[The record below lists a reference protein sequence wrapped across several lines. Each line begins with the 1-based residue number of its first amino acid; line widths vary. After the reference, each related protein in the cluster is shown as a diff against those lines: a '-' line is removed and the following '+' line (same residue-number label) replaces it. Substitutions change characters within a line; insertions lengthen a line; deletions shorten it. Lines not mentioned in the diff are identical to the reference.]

1 MKSLQLKKL
10 AASTIAAAM
19 MLAAASSAQAAASV
33 ISGGFDV
40 NVNLISACNVST
52 PGAMSLTYTALQTA
66 ASTATTPFTVTCVT
80 GLPYSVTVSTPNTTD
95 NAVNLLYNLTVGAP
109 VGGGT
114 GTGVA
119 QNYSVDGSI
128 PGGQSGTCT
137 AANCDNLGAT
147 NKMHTVTVG
156 Y

>member
-1 MKSLQLKKL
+1 MKSIQLKKI
-10 AASTIAAAM
+10 AASTLAATM
-19 MLAAASSAQAAASV
+19 LLAAASSAQAASV

-52 PGAMSLTYTALQTA
+52 PGAMSLTYTALQTTA
-66 ASTATTPFTVTCVT
+66 ATASTPFVVTCVS
-80 GLPYSVTVSTPNTTD
+80 GLPYTVAVSSPNTID
-95 NAVNLLYNLTVGAP
+95 NAVNLSYSLAVIPP

-119 QNYSVDGSI
+119 QNYSIDGTI
-128 PGGQSGTCT
+128 AAGQTGTCT
-137 AANCDNLGAT
+137 TANCMNTAAT
-147 NKMHTVTVG
+147 NKAHTVTVA